1 MPPGFVRV
9 PTDGNP
15 PAQNPPI
22 CHETQGIEARS
33 IGQGSRD
40 ALTGAASR
48 TRVSGMRAMRGR
60 AGAKPDNRPTKLK
73 GLLRVGCAR
82 GAAGCCSFAV
92 GSKRGS
98 REPALACLLWGGN
111 LPQDASRSGVS
122 N

>member
-33 IGQGSRD
+33 IGQGSRG

-60 AGAKPDNRPTKLK
+60 AGAKPDNRPTKLQ
-73 GLLRVGCAR
+73 GLLRVGSGR
-82 GAAGCCSFAV
+82 VAAGCCSFVV
-92 GSKRGS
+92 GSKRAVANLRLHVSFGAGTC
-98 REPALACLLWGGN
+98 RKTPAGA
-111 LPQDASRSGVS
+111 V
-122 N
+122 